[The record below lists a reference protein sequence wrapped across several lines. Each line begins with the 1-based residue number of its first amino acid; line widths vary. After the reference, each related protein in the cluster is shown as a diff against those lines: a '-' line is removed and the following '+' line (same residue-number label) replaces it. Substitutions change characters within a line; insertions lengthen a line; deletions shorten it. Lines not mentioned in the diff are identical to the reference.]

1 MFNLSTEYGNTLDLT
16 DCVMNSL
23 EVESPFISFYNLK
36 LKYTVSYYLHNKA
49 LCADYAGDNAA
60 LARLFSLYWDDHC
73 IASTRIALALH
84 NQKTVSIEDT
94 AKRTEEQE
102 EHFKTAAAV
111 ILHVMDDF
119 SILAEKLIA

>member
-1 MFNLSTEYGNTLDLT
+1 
-16 DCVMNSL
+16 MNSL

-36 LKYTVSYYLHNKA
+36 LKYTVSYFLDNKH
-49 LCADYAGDNAA
+49 LCASYAGDDEA
-60 LARLFSLYWDDHC
+60 LARLFSLYWEDHC

-94 AKRTEEQE
+94 AERTEEQE

-119 SILAEKLIA
+119 SILAKSLIGY